1 MMRITF
7 SRVHIVWKFL
17 EAGIKPVLL
26 LFVKTVFFVCA
37 EGKKRNSGRGN
48 SEGN

>member
-26 LFVKTVFFVCA
+26 LFVKTVFLCA